1 MMACQILFILVI
13 AVVASSCLA
22 FQLPISTTTC
32 TSNYRTKNTNTE
44 LRQDTELQMQ
54 FKQSNDAPPL
64 KRNPPRKVLLMVE
77 PTPFTHVSGY
87 ANRFKEMLKF
97 LSKAGDDVEVL
108 TCDSKTPYKDLPKES
123 FGYKIHHT
131 LGFTFPLYNQ
141 ISLTLDLPE
150 MKGAQIMDSLKP
162 DLIHVTS
169 P

>member
-1 MMACQILFILVI
+1 
-13 AVVASSCLA
+13 
-22 FQLPISTTTC
+22 
-32 TSNYRTKNTNTE
+32 
-44 LRQDTELQMQ
+44 
-54 FKQSNDAPPL
+54 
-64 KRNPPRKVLLMVE
+64 MVE

-97 LSKAGDDVEVL
+97 LAKAGDEVDIL
-108 TCDSKTPYKDLPKES
+108 TVDSKTPRDQLPNEA
-123 FGYKIHHT
+123 FGYRIQHT

-150 MKGAQIMDSLKP
+150 MKGAQILEKFKP